1 MLALAEELASRE
13 GTSITL
19 LLNRR
24 TPSTDLPASCRT
36 IFLEVS
42 GFSRRPDARSL
53 LALVQLLAAF
63 RICRRE
69 MRRERPRVAVGFGG
83 YASVPGLLAAWTL
96 RVPLIVHEQNVVPGS
111 ANRLMAPLVR
121 AIAVSF
127 PETLDLAPKWRK
139 KAVVTGN
146 PLLRRGKG
154 EGDPYAYF
162 GLEPGRKTV
171 VVVGGSQGAAS
182 LNRAVLEALPRWSGR
197 EDLQVVHAVG
207 RDKYQ
212 EFAEE
217 AAKVDYGGLIY
228 RSLDFVERMDLLY
241 RIADLVVCRAGA
253 STVSE
258 LAAAGKGAILVPYP
272 YATASHQDANA
283 EVLRRAGAAVVVPDR
298 EMNGERLCS
307 EVDDILRDE
316 ERRRAMGEAALRVAR
331 PDAARRL
338 ADLVLKV
345 AEEA

>member
-13 GTSITL
+13 GTHLVLFLS
-19 LLNRR
+19 RK
-24 TPSTDLPASCRT
+24 TPSVELPPDCRAV
-36 IFLEVS
+36 FLKLS
-42 GFSRRPDARSL
+42 GFSRRPDARNL
-53 LALVQLLAAF
+53 KAAAQLLSAF
-63 RICRRE
+63 RICRRM
-69 MRRERPRVAVGFGG
+69 MRKERPQIAVGFGG

-96 RVPLIVHEQNVVPGS
+96 GVPLLLHEQNVVPGT
-111 ANRLMAPLVR
+111 ANRLLAPLAR

-127 PETLDLAPKWRK
+127 PETLALIPRWER

-146 PLLRRGKG
+146 PLLSRGKG
-154 EGDPYAYF
+154 KGDPHAFF
-162 GLEPGRKTV
+162 GLQPGRKTV
-171 VVVGGSQGAAS
+171 VVMGGSQGAAT
-182 LNRAVLEALPRWSGR
+182 LNRAVLEALRRWSGR

-217 AAKVDYGGLIY
+217 AAKVDYSGLIY

-241 RIADLVVCRAGA
+241 RVADLVVCRAGA

-258 LAAAGKGAILVPYP
+258 LAAAGRGAILVPYP
-272 YATASHQDANA
+272 YATASHQEANA
-283 EVLRRAGAAVVVPDR
+283 EVLRKAGAAVVVPDR
-298 EMNGERLCS
+298 EMNGERLCR
-307 EVDDILRDE
+307 EVDEILKDE
-316 ERRRAMGEAALRVAR
+316 ERVKAMGEAARRVAR
-331 PDAARRL
+331 PQAARRL